1 MGHINSRQ
9 INILRANTSGTWTT
23 LDEYMNRKRVVRMP
37 WKENQSFTLPTPVQ
51 FKLINS
57 TTHIPSGL
65 LGVLTATPPTT
76 LITNNA
82 VAAAMLPGA
91 IGTASTISYADLL
104 DNILNIVSLRYA
116 DTHNEIVVEVD
127 GVDRTVFGLIQCTNG
142 ISEGTAIG
150 AAGNENTQIS
160 FVYVDENS
168 SLQLATIDSTAGIEF
183 TINKIFIESQQ
194 PDVMF
199 EGGRQEELVVEPS
212 TGAPIIARYLVTN
225 VFESGEVIN
234 IATGTG
240 SGTGTSTREVIPTG
254 SSISLPATEAEW
266 NQNNKFKVRLNGVD
280 LERNIDAEWES
291 ASSFSINYKMDAGD
305 RFEIEVPT
313 L

>member
-9 INILRANTSGTWTT
+9 VNILRANTSGTWTT
-23 LDEYMNRKRVVRMP
+23 LDQYMNRKRVVRMP
-37 WKENQSFTLPTPVQ
+37 WNESQSFLLPTPAQ

-65 LGVLTATPPTT
+65 LGVLTSTPPTT
-76 LITNNA
+76 LVTNNS
-82 VAAAMLPGA
+82 VSAAMLPGA
-91 IGTASTISYADLL
+91 IGVASTINYSDLL

-116 DTHNEIVVEVD
+116 DTHNEVTVEV
-127 GVDRTVFGLIQCTNG
+127 GGIDRTVFGLIQCANG
-142 ISEGTAIG
+142 VAEGSAIG

-160 FVYVDENS
+160 FVYVDENN
-168 SLQLATIDSTAGIEF
+168 SLQLATVDSTAGIDF

-212 TGAPIIARYLVTN
+212 TGAPIVARYLVTSA
-225 VFESGEVIN
+225 FESGEVID
-234 IATGTG
+234 ISTGSG
-240 SGTGTSTREVIPTG
+240 SGTGTSTLEIIPVG
-254 SSISLPATEAEW
+254 SSVSLPLTKTEW

-291 ASSFSINYKMDAGD
+291 TSSFSINYKMDTGD
-305 RFEIEVPT
+305 RFEIEIPT